1 MDEGIIP
8 GMSHVAF
15 KCADMDSVV
24 HSLPLTKNP

>member
-24 HSLPLTKNP
+24 HQGLRI